1 MKGPGRYYRKGM
13 SLIEVLDMFPNDEAA
28 EEWFL
33 QVRWPDGVSCPH
45 CHSENVQEGA
55 RHPTMNFRCRKCRKF
70 FSVRVESP
78 MQDSKLGYRIWALGF
93 YLMANGTRGG
103 SSMKLHR
110 DLGIGEKAA
119 WHMAHRIREC
129 WDIEGVL
136 PAGEAG
142 KIAVPVEA
150 EEAYFGGLE
159 KEKPKAKKV
168 DAGRSTVDKREV
180 IDIKEHKSESV
191 KGQAHTSGK
200 ESFRAVL
207 KRGFHRMSSK
217 LLGRD
222 VRESAQRHKKGPKDT
237 TDQQSALARSMRS
250 KRKLTWFDS

>member
-1 MKGPGRYYRKGM
+1 M
-13 SLIEVLDMFPNDEAA
+13 SLIEVLDMFPNDAAA

-45 CHSENVQEGA
+45 CHSENVQDGA
-55 RHPTMNFRCRKCRKF
+55 KHPTMNFRCRKCRKF

-78 MQDSKLGYRIWALGF
+78 MQDSKLGYRTWALGF
-93 YLMANGTRGG
+93 HLMANGTTGG
-103 SSMKLHR
+103 SSIELHR
-110 DLGIGEKAA
+110 DLGIGKKAA

-136 PAGEAG
+136 PVGEAA
-142 KIAVPVEA
+142 KIAGPVKS
-150 EEAYFGGLE
+150 EEAFFGRLE
-159 KEKPKAKKV
+159 KKEAKAKKV
-168 DAGRSTVDKREV
+168 DAGRATVGKREV

-191 KGQAHTSGK
+191 KDQAHTSGK

-222 VRESAQRHKKGPKDT
+222 ARESAGRHANRPKDHKDT

-250 KRKLTWFDS
+250 ERKLSWFDSS